1 MPSIIFK
8 IHIFDLY
15 ILFIYNYLTNKFPE
29 NTIIN
34 DFEKIKSS
42 IDFFKEVQIPYYLQI
57 TITFISLF
65 KILFY

>member
-15 ILFIYNYLTNKFPE
+15 ILFIYNYLTNKFSE

>member
-15 ILFIYNYLTNKFPE
+15 ILFIYNYLTNKFSE

-42 IDFFKEVQIPYYLQI
+42 IDFFKEVQIPY
-57 TITFISLF
+57 
-65 KILFY
+65 